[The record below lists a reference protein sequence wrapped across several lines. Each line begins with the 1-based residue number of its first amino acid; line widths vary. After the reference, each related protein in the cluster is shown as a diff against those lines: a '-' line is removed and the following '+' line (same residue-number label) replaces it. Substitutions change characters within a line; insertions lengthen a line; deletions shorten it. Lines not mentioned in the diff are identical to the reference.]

1 MKHFEITQVDQP
13 EWEIIGGGI
22 SAFNKQQA
30 GDDHGRNLCFVLKDE
45 NEKVVGGVIGETYW
59 NWLYISLM
67 WIRENLRGHGYGQ
80 ELLSRAEDEGRERG
94 AEYAYLDTFSFQA
107 PVFYKKFG
115 YEVFGTLE
123 DFPSGHQRYF
133 MKKVL

>member
-1 MKHFEITQVDQP
+1 MKHFKITQVDQP

-45 NEKVVGGVIGETYW
+45 NGKVVGGVIGETYW

-67 WIRENLRGHGYGQ
+67 WIREDLRGLGYGQ
-80 ELLSRAEDEGRERG
+80 ALLSRAEDEGRERG